1 MNNRKSV
8 RILILFFNIFLASG
22 IAGQSLGD
30 PELKSLF
37 SSPDTLR
44 QNYSEPLKEATTEI
58 QMTAATA
65 FLLYKTVISSQDI
78 PKCIFTPSC
87 SEYAIEAIR
96 KRGLFT
102 GLLAT
107 FDRLTRCHGLVKPG
121 HYPFDTQKNR
131 FYDPPL

>member
-1 MNNRKSV
+1 MNNRKSF
-8 RILILFFNIFLASG
+8 IIFIFLFNIFFVSAIS
-22 IAGQSLGD
+22 AQSLCD

-44 QNYSEPLKEATTEI
+44 RDFTGPLKEATNEI
-58 QMTAATA
+58 QITAATA
-65 FLLYKTVISSQDI
+65 FLLYKKLISSQDI
-78 PKCIFTPSC
+78 PKCVFTPSC

-102 GLLAT
+102 GLLAA